1 MIVKKLSDVSGGGFP
16 GARYNEM
23 KVAAGVARLMAM
35 ENVSET
41 LRHNVETLHCF
52 GLDASAEVE
61 RYLKDRSQTYG
72 NTKTTRFQ
80 FHVSASV
87 KGRVMSPEELTD
99 FARELMAGMGYARQP
114 YFVYAHHDTDNNH
127 VHILSTSIEPN
138 GFPISDHQDR
148 RRLNECANRILA
160 TDIKKN
166 LDRIFSYDY
175 ETEGQF
181 GNIVKAHG
189 YKIEKSL
196 DGYRLFKCGGDAGN
210 IAIGDIFS
218 LITKNSARC
227 KERAKQLR
235 AIIKKYKSEIAGG
248 KCQNVENVK
257 VSEDGKKKPIRTKSN
272 NDIKKILDS
281 NGQPLDK
288 GTLDKT
294 QQLLDTLKTRFG
306 IDIFFQKDRNG
317 QVRGYGIVDHSGK
330 IAFDGSKVMKLSELI
345 DFAIKP
351 ERKPSPLDIY
361 RDLFTV
367 EVGNDSRSDY
377 MRINF
382 SDGTTTYQKSI
393 SPRQSAWY
401 MGVKDNERKDVG
413 LTIAATMFSEEILT
427 EYLKRHPIHNPLDRI
442 KDVSA
447 VKLRN
452 SNYGLRILHT
462 DGYTPLIEMSR
473 DEKNQFMTIQSDDK
487 AKHDF
492 LMVLAAHH
500 LTRTDAVMIKDSIKQ
515 RTLTQTAARV
525 LPTRPQDYTT
535 EQSKLFALNLSSV
548 LSSLNVNSAASG
560 HKREHEV
567 GKHTRYDDID
577 DRQPDTKLSM

>member
-1 MIVKKLSDVSGGGFP
+1 MIVKKLSDVSGGTFP

-23 KVAAGVARLMAM
+23 KVATGVAQLMAM
-35 ENVSET
+35 ENVSEA
-41 LRHNVETLHCF
+41 LRHNVEILHRF
-52 GLDASAEVE
+52 GLDASVEIE

-99 FARELMAGMGYARQP
+99 FARELMNGMGYARQP

-127 VHILSTSIEPN
+127 VHILSTRIKPN

-160 TDIKKN
+160 SDIRK
-166 LDRIFSYDY
+166 DIDHIFSYDY

-181 GNIVKAHG
+181 ANIITAHG
-189 YKIEKSL
+189 YKMEKSL
-196 DGYRLFKCGGDAGN
+196 DGYRLFKCGGYAGN
-210 IAIGDIFS
+210 ISIGDI
-218 LITKNSARC
+218 LNRITPNSARR

-257 VSEDGKKKPIRTKSN
+257 MSGGGKKKPIRTKFNS
-272 NDIKKILDS
+272 DIKKILDS

-288 GTLDKT
+288 ETQDNI

-306 IDIFFQKDRNG
+306 IDICFQKDRNG
-317 QVRGYGIVDHSGK
+317 QVRGYGIVDHAGK

-351 ERKPSPLDIY
+351 KCKPSPLDIY

-377 MRINF
+377 MRINYRND
-382 SDGTTTYQKSI
+382 STCQKSI

-401 MGVKDNERKDVG
+401 MGVNDNEREDVG
-413 LTIAATMFSEEILT
+413 LTIAATIFSEEILT
-427 EYLKRHPIHNPLDRI
+427 EYLKQHPIHNPLDRI

-452 SNYGLRILHT
+452 GNYGIRILLT
-462 DGYTPLIEMSR
+462 DGYAPLIEMSR
-473 DEKNQFMTIQSDDK
+473 DEKDHFMTIQSDDK

-492 LMVLAAHH
+492 LMALAVHH
-500 LTRTDAVMIKDSIKQ
+500 LTRTDAVIVKDSIKQ
-515 RTLTQTAARV
+515 RTLSQTAARV
-525 LPTRPQDYTT
+525 LPSRPQDYTT
-535 EQSKLFALNLSSV
+535 EQSKLFAVNLSSV
-548 LSSLNVNSAASG
+548 LSSLNVNSTASG
-560 HKREHEV
+560 HKREYEI

-577 DRQPDTKLSM
+577 DRQSSTMMSM